1 MIGLTFDKVLVIAV
15 IAALLI
21 GPAHLPAYAAKLAKL
36 VKTLRGFAGQAQERL
51 KAEMGD
57 DFEDV
62 DWKQLDPRQYDPRK
76 IIREALQEPVQPR
89 DEASKDAEGA
99 KDGSATNEEAAA

>member
-1 MIGLTFDKVLVIAV
+1 MIGLTFDKVLVIAL
-15 IAALLI
+15 IASLLI

-36 VKTLRGFAGQAQERL
+36 VKSLRGFAGQAQARL

-62 DWKQLDPRQYDPRK
+62 DWKKLDPRQYDPRR
-76 IIREALQEPVQPR
+76 IVREALQEPVPSR
-89 DEASKDAEGA
+89 TEPSDAAASSKDGT
-99 KDGSATNEEAAA
+99 GP